1 MDFENIL
8 LTDLESGRR
17 KSSNEL
23 TRVPAQLFQ
32 MRCPN
37 CRKLYSV
44 EPGLL
49 GTDRSHFTKFECV
62 SCKTA
67 FLAMNPEMHG
77 RQFLETKFLE
87 TQFAPLASSETES
100 ALGSSLGS
108 TEMESKRDLELVVD
122 RSYRSAVVLVPL
134 QDSALQAR
142 AAEDI
147 ELSESAVLLAMW
159 NSVLDSY
166 LNLARHES
174 FVNRC
179 FEEGRLAFASHKY
192 AQILVADPQNEIA
205 RKMRNRVT
213 GFASY
218 GFDAGSR
225 GLETTSWK
233 IPLPSFNSF
242 IILLGTIAAVV
253 GLAFPNAGHTAGL
266 GFAMI
271 ALALG
276 LRFFLRRPA

>member
-1 MDFENIL
+1 MDFEDIL
-8 LTDLESGRR
+8 LTKEP
-17 KSSNEL
+17 
-23 TRVPAQLFQ
+23 TRAPALLFQ

-49 GTDRSHFTKFECV
+49 GADREPFTKFECV

-67 FLAMNPEMHG
+67 FLAMTPEMHG
-77 RQFLETKFLE
+77 RHFLETKFLE
-87 TQFAPLASSETES
+87 TQYAPLASIEMGEMGDETPE
-100 ALGSSLGS
+100 LG
-108 TEMESKRDLELVVD
+108 MAVD
-122 RSYRSAVVLVPL
+122 RSYRSAVVSVPL

-142 AAEDI
+142 AADDI
-147 ELSESAVLLAMW
+147 ELSESAELLAIW
-159 NSVLDSY
+159 NRVLDSY
-166 LNLARHES
+166 LNLTRHET

-205 RKMRNRVT
+205 KKMRKRVT

-218 GFDAGSR
+218 GFDAGAR
-225 GLETTSWK
+225 GMESTTWK